1 MLRALRQSQQEI
13 LVIDH
18 TCGYIVVS
26 DESPARIV
34 AGTTRVAH
42 RRPRRHPGAVT
53 LSCDILALLLL
64 QQRSDLSKI
73 TATVLPVRSQRR
85 DLSWRGIERGSAHGL
100 RRRGDG

>member
-64 QQRSDLSKI
+64 QRRSDLSNI
-73 TATVLPVRSQRR
+73 TATALPVRSQRR
-85 DLSWRGIERGSAHGL
+85 DLSRSGI
-100 RRRGDG
+100 